1 MTNQNFSQRNKS
13 FRKLF
18 LKSNIT
24 FSNNPINRLIGVQPE
39 NDKKIL
45 LKKLKDKIST
55 ISECKLKNNSNNIVF
70 NDGNINSPIMLIGEA
85 PGQKEDELSKPFVG
99 EAGSLLNKMLSAI
112 NLNRKDLYITNVV
125 NYRPPLNRKP
135 DSNEIKRYSEF
146 LLEHVYIIK
155 PKIIIFDEPSTG
167 LDTRASHKLDHLI
180 RDSVKN
186 KNITAITITH
196 DMNSALQIADT
207 IAMLQGGKL
216 IWSGK
221 SSELKKSNHAEVKH
235 FIKPFATS
243 A

>member
-1 MTNQNFSQRNKS
+1 MSKQNFSQRNKS
-13 FRKLF
+13 LRKLF

-24 FSNNPINRLIGVQPE
+24 FSNNPINRLIGAQPE
-39 NDKKIL
+39 NDKEIL

-55 ISECKLKNNSNNIVF
+55 INECKLKNNSNNIVF

-146 LLEHVYIIK
+146 LLEHVDIIK
-155 PKIIIFDEPSTG
+155 PKIIILLGSTAMEAFFG
-167 LDTRASHKLDHLI
+167 SNLKISKERGTWKEILI
-180 RDSVKN
+180 KDKTFLTMVTFHPAYLLRQNEQKKYSWIDL
-186 KNITAITITH
+186 KNIRIKI
-196 DMNSALQIADT
+196 D
-207 IAMLQGGKL
+207 
-216 IWSGK
+216 
-221 SSELKKSNHAEVKH
+221 ELK
-235 FIKPFATS
+235 IDI
-243 A
+243 

>member
-135 DSNEIKRYSEF
+135 DSSEIKRYSEF
-146 LLEHVYIIK
+146 LLEHVDIIK
-155 PKIIIFDEPSTG
+155 PKIIILLGSTAMEAFFG
-167 LDTRASHKLDHLI
+167 SNLKISKERGIWKEMLI
-180 RDSVKN
+180 KDKTFLTMVTFHPAYLLRQNDQKKYSWIDL
-186 KNITAITITH
+186 KNIRNKI
-196 DMNSALQIADT
+196 D
-207 IAMLQGGKL
+207 
-216 IWSGK
+216 
-221 SSELKKSNHAEVKH
+221 ELK
-235 FIKPFATS
+235 IGI
-243 A
+243 

>member
-146 LLEHVYIIK
+146 LLEHVDIIK
-155 PKIIIFDEPSTG
+155 PKIIILLGSTAMEAFFG
-167 LDTRASHKLDHLI
+167 SNLKISKERGIWKEMLI
-180 RDSVKN
+180 KDKTFLTMVTFHPAYLLRQNDQKKYSWIDL
-186 KNITAITITH
+186 KNIRNKI
-196 DMNSALQIADT
+196 D
-207 IAMLQGGKL
+207 
-216 IWSGK
+216 
-221 SSELKKSNHAEVKH
+221 ELK
-235 FIKPFATS
+235 IDI
-243 A
+243 

>member
-135 DSNEIKRYSEF
+135 DSNEIRRYSEF
-146 LLEHVYIIK
+146 LLEHVDIIK
-155 PKIIIFDEPSTG
+155 PKIIILLGSTAMEAFFG
-167 LDTRASHKLDHLI
+167 SNLKISKERGIWKEMLI
-180 RDSVKN
+180 KDKTFLTMVTFHPAYLLRQNDQKKYSWIDL
-186 KNITAITITH
+186 KNIRNKI
-196 DMNSALQIADT
+196 D
-207 IAMLQGGKL
+207 
-216 IWSGK
+216 
-221 SSELKKSNHAEVKH
+221 ELK
-235 FIKPFATS
+235 IDI
-243 A
+243 

>member
-55 ISECKLKNNSNNIVF
+55 ISECKLKNNSNNMVF

-155 PKIIIFDEPSTG
+155 PKIIILLGSTAMEAFFG
-167 LDTRASHKLDHLI
+167 SNLKISKERGIWKEMLI
-180 RDSVKN
+180 KDKTFLTMVTFHPAYLLRQNDQKKYSWIDL
-186 KNITAITITH
+186 KNIRNKI
-196 DMNSALQIADT
+196 D
-207 IAMLQGGKL
+207 
-216 IWSGK
+216 
-221 SSELKKSNHAEVKH
+221 ELK
-235 FIKPFATS
+235 IDI
-243 A
+243 

>member
-13 FRKLF
+13 FKKLF

-24 FSNNPINRLIGVQPE
+24 FSNNPINRLIRVQPE

-135 DSNEIKRYSEF
+135 DSNEIRRYSEF
-146 LLEHVYIIK
+146 LLEHVDIIK
-155 PKIIIFDEPSTG
+155 PKIIILLGSTAMEAFFG
-167 LDTRASHKLDHLI
+167 SNLKISKERGIWKEMLI
-180 RDSVKN
+180 KDKTFLTMVTFHPAYLLRQNDQKKYSWIDL
-186 KNITAITITH
+186 KNIRNKI
-196 DMNSALQIADT
+196 D
-207 IAMLQGGKL
+207 
-216 IWSGK
+216 
-221 SSELKKSNHAEVKH
+221 ELK
-235 FIKPFATS
+235 IDI
-243 A
+243 

>member
-1 MTNQNFSQRNKS
+1 MTNQNFSQRNKR

-155 PKIIIFDEPSTG
+155 PKIIILLGSTAMEAFFG
-167 LDTRASHKLDHLI
+167 SNLKISKERGIWKEMLI
-180 RDSVKN
+180 KDKTFLTMVTFHPAYLLRQNDQKKYSWIDL
-186 KNITAITITH
+186 KNIRNKI
-196 DMNSALQIADT
+196 D
-207 IAMLQGGKL
+207 
-216 IWSGK
+216 
-221 SSELKKSNHAEVKH
+221 ELK
-235 FIKPFATS
+235 IDI
-243 A
+243 

>member
-55 ISECKLKNNSNNIVF
+55 ISECKLKNNSNNMVF

-146 LLEHVYIIK
+146 LLEHVDIIK
-155 PKIIIFDEPSTG
+155 PKIIILLGSTAMEAFFG
-167 LDTRASHKLDHLI
+167 SNLKISKERGIWKEMLI
-180 RDSVKN
+180 KDKTFLTMVTFHPAYLLRQNDQKKYSWIDL
-186 KNITAITITH
+186 KNIRNKI
-196 DMNSALQIADT
+196 D
-207 IAMLQGGKL
+207 
-216 IWSGK
+216 
-221 SSELKKSNHAEVKH
+221 ELK
-235 FIKPFATS
+235 IGI
-243 A
+243 

>member
-125 NYRPPLNRKP
+125 NFRPPLNRKP

-146 LLEHVYIIK
+146 LLEHVDIIK
-155 PKIIIFDEPSTG
+155 PKIIILLGSTAMEAFFG
-167 LDTRASHKLDHLI
+167 SNLKISKERGIWKEMLI
-180 RDSVKN
+180 KDKTFLTMVTFHPAYLLRQNDQKKYSWIDL
-186 KNITAITITH
+186 KNIRNKI
-196 DMNSALQIADT
+196 D
-207 IAMLQGGKL
+207 
-216 IWSGK
+216 
-221 SSELKKSNHAEVKH
+221 ELK
-235 FIKPFATS
+235 IDI
-243 A
+243 

>member
-24 FSNNPINRLIGVQPE
+24 FSNNPINRLIRVQPE

-146 LLEHVYIIK
+146 LLEHVDIIK
-155 PKIIIFDEPSTG
+155 PKIIILLGSTAMEAFFG
-167 LDTRASHKLDHLI
+167 SNLKISKERGIWKEMLI
-180 RDSVKN
+180 KDKTFLTMVTFHPAYLLRQNDQKKYSWIDL
-186 KNITAITITH
+186 KNIRNKI
-196 DMNSALQIADT
+196 D
-207 IAMLQGGKL
+207 
-216 IWSGK
+216 
-221 SSELKKSNHAEVKH
+221 ELK
-235 FIKPFATS
+235 IDI
-243 A
+243 

>member
-112 NLNRKDLYITNVV
+112 NLNRKDLYVTNVV

-135 DSNEIKRYSEF
+135 DSNEIRRYSQY

-155 PKIIIFDEPSTG
+155 PKIIILLGSTAMEAFFG
-167 LDTRASHKLDHLI
+167 SNLKISKERGIWKEMLI
-180 RDSVKN
+180 KDKTFLTMVTFHPAYLLRQNDQKKYSWIDL
-186 KNITAITITH
+186 KNIRNKI
-196 DMNSALQIADT
+196 D
-207 IAMLQGGKL
+207 
-216 IWSGK
+216 
-221 SSELKKSNHAEVKH
+221 ELK
-235 FIKPFATS
+235 IDI
-243 A
+243 

>member
-24 FSNNPINRLIGVQPE
+24 FSNNPINRLIDVQPR

-135 DSNEIKRYSEF
+135 DSNEIRRYSEF
-146 LLEHVYIIK
+146 LLEHVDIIK
-155 PKIIIFDEPSTG
+155 PKIIILLGSTAMEAFFG
-167 LDTRASHKLDHLI
+167 SNLKISKERGIWKEMLI
-180 RDSVKN
+180 KDKAFLTMVTFHPAYLLRQNDQKKYSWIDL
-186 KNITAITITH
+186 KNIRNKI
-196 DMNSALQIADT
+196 D
-207 IAMLQGGKL
+207 
-216 IWSGK
+216 
-221 SSELKKSNHAEVKH
+221 ELK
-235 FIKPFATS
+235 IDI
-243 A
+243 

>member
-1 MTNQNFSQRNKS
+1 MTNQNFSQRNKR

-135 DSNEIKRYSEF
+135 DSNEIRRYSEF
-146 LLEHVYIIK
+146 LLEHVDIIK
-155 PKIIIFDEPSTG
+155 PKIIILLGSTAMEAFFG
-167 LDTRASHKLDHLI
+167 SNLKISKERGIWKEMLI
-180 RDSVKN
+180 KDKTFLTMVTFHPAYLLRQNDQKKYSWIDL
-186 KNITAITITH
+186 KNIRNKI
-196 DMNSALQIADT
+196 D
-207 IAMLQGGKL
+207 
-216 IWSGK
+216 
-221 SSELKKSNHAEVKH
+221 ELK
-235 FIKPFATS
+235 IDI
-243 A
+243 

>member
-24 FSNNPINRLIGVQPE
+24 FSNNPINRLIGVQTE

-146 LLEHVYIIK
+146 LLEHVDIIK
-155 PKIIIFDEPSTG
+155 PKIIILLGSTAMEAFFG
-167 LDTRASHKLDHLI
+167 SNLKISKERGIWKEMLI
-180 RDSVKN
+180 KDKTFLTMVTFHPAYLLRQNDQKKYSWIDL
-186 KNITAITITH
+186 KNIRNKI
-196 DMNSALQIADT
+196 D
-207 IAMLQGGKL
+207 
-216 IWSGK
+216 
-221 SSELKKSNHAEVKH
+221 ELK
-235 FIKPFATS
+235 IDI
-243 A
+243 

>member
-24 FSNNPINRLIGVQPE
+24 FSNNPINRLTGVQPE

-146 LLEHVYIIK
+146 LLEHVDIIK
-155 PKIIIFDEPSTG
+155 PKIIILLGSTAMEAFFG
-167 LDTRASHKLDHLI
+167 SNLKISKERGIWKEMLI
-180 RDSVKN
+180 KDKTFLTMVTFHPAYLLRQNDQKKYSWIDL
-186 KNITAITITH
+186 KNIRNKI
-196 DMNSALQIADT
+196 D
-207 IAMLQGGKL
+207 
-216 IWSGK
+216 
-221 SSELKKSNHAEVKH
+221 ELK
-235 FIKPFATS
+235 IDI
-243 A
+243 

>member
-24 FSNNPINRLIGVQPE
+24 FSNNPINRLIGAQPE
-39 NDKKIL
+39 NDKEIL

-55 ISECKLKNNSNNIVF
+55 INECKLKNNSNNLVF

-112 NLNRKDLYITNVV
+112 NLNRKDLYVTNVV

-135 DSNEIKRYSEF
+135 DSNEIRRYSEF
-146 LLEHVYIIK
+146 LLEHVDIIK
-155 PKIIIFDEPSTG
+155 PKIIILLGSTAMEAFFG
-167 LDTRASHKLDHLI
+167 SNLKISKERGIWKEILI
-180 RDSVKN
+180 KDKTFLTMVTFHPAYLLRQNEQKKYSWIDL
-186 KNITAITITH
+186 KNIRIKI
-196 DMNSALQIADT
+196 D
-207 IAMLQGGKL
+207 
-216 IWSGK
+216 
-221 SSELKKSNHAEVKH
+221 ELK
-235 FIKPFATS
+235 IDI
-243 A
+243 

>member
-13 FRKLF
+13 LKKLF

-55 ISECKLKNNSNNIVF
+55 INECKLKNNSNNMVF

-135 DSNEIKRYSEF
+135 DSNEIRKYSEF
-146 LLEHVYIIK
+146 LLEHVDIIK
-155 PKIIIFDEPSTG
+155 PKIIILLGSTAMEAFFGSNLKISKERGIWKEMLIKG
-167 LDTRASHKLDHLI
+167 L
-180 RDSVKN
+180 V
-186 KNITAITITH
+186 
-196 DMNSALQIADT
+196 
-207 IAMLQGGKL
+207 
-216 IWSGK
+216 
-221 SSELKKSNHAEVKH
+221 EV
-235 FIKPFATS
+235 A
-243 A
+243 

>member
-112 NLNRKDLYITNVV
+112 NLNRKDLYVTNVV

-135 DSNEIKRYSEF
+135 DSNEIRRYSEF
-146 LLEHVYIIK
+146 LLEHVDIIK
-155 PKIIIFDEPSTG
+155 PKIIILLGSTAMEAFFG
-167 LDTRASHKLDHLI
+167 SNLKISKERGIWKEMLI
-180 RDSVKN
+180 KDKTFLTMVTFHPAYLLRQNDQKKYSWIDL
-186 KNITAITITH
+186 KNIRIKI
-196 DMNSALQIADT
+196 D
-207 IAMLQGGKL
+207 
-216 IWSGK
+216 
-221 SSELKKSNHAEVKH
+221 ELK
-235 FIKPFATS
+235 IDI
-243 A
+243 

>member
-135 DSNEIKRYSEF
+135 DSNEIRRYSEF
-146 LLEHVYIIK
+146 LLEHVDIIK
-155 PKIIIFDEPSTG
+155 PKIIILLGSTAMEAFFG
-167 LDTRASHKLDHLI
+167 SNLKISKERGIWKEMLI
-180 RDSVKN
+180 KDKTFLTMVTFHPAYLLRQNDQKKYSWIDL
-186 KNITAITITH
+186 KNIRNKI
-196 DMNSALQIADT
+196 D
-207 IAMLQGGKL
+207 
-216 IWSGK
+216 
-221 SSELKKSNHAEVKH
+221 ELK
-235 FIKPFATS
+235 IGI
-243 A
+243 

>member
-24 FSNNPINRLIGVQPE
+24 FSNNPINRLIGAQPE

-155 PKIIIFDEPSTG
+155 PKIIILLGSTAMEAFFG
-167 LDTRASHKLDHLI
+167 SNLKISKERGIWKEMLI
-180 RDSVKN
+180 KDKTFLTMVTFHPAYLLRQNDQKKYSWIDL
-186 KNITAITITH
+186 KNIRNKI
-196 DMNSALQIADT
+196 D
-207 IAMLQGGKL
+207 
-216 IWSGK
+216 
-221 SSELKKSNHAEVKH
+221 ELK
-235 FIKPFATS
+235 IDI
-243 A
+243 

>member
-24 FSNNPINRLIGVQPE
+24 FSNNPINRLIGAQPE
-39 NDKKIL
+39 NDKEIL

-112 NLNRKDLYITNVV
+112 NLNRKDLYVTNVV

-146 LLEHVYIIK
+146 LLEHVDIIK
-155 PKIIIFDEPSTG
+155 PKIIILLGSTAMEAFFG
-167 LDTRASHKLDHLI
+167 SNLKISKERGIWKEMLI
-180 RDSVKN
+180 KDKTFLTMVTFHPAYLLRQNDQKKYSWIDL
-186 KNITAITITH
+186 KNIRIKI
-196 DMNSALQIADT
+196 D
-207 IAMLQGGKL
+207 
-216 IWSGK
+216 
-221 SSELKKSNHAEVKH
+221 ELK
-235 FIKPFATS
+235 IDI
-243 A
+243 

>member
-85 PGQKEDELSKPFVG
+85 PGQKEDELSTPFVG
-99 EAGSLLNKMLSAI
+99 EAGSLFNKMLSAI

-125 NYRPPLNRKP
+125 NYRHPLNRKP
-135 DSNEIKRYSEF
+135 DSNEIRRYSEF

-155 PKIIIFDEPSTG
+155 PKIIILLGSTAMEAFFG
-167 LDTRASHKLDHLI
+167 SNLKISKERGIWKEMLI
-180 RDSVKN
+180 KDKTFLTMVTFHPAYLLRQNDQKKYSWIDL
-186 KNITAITITH
+186 KNIRNKI
-196 DMNSALQIADT
+196 D
-207 IAMLQGGKL
+207 
-216 IWSGK
+216 
-221 SSELKKSNHAEVKH
+221 ELK
-235 FIKPFATS
+235 IDI
-243 A
+243 

>member
-13 FRKLF
+13 FKKLF

-146 LLEHVYIIK
+146 LLEHVDIIK
-155 PKIIIFDEPSTG
+155 PKIIILLGSTAMEAFFG
-167 LDTRASHKLDHLI
+167 SNLKISKERGIWKEMLI
-180 RDSVKN
+180 KDKTFLTMVTFHPAYLLRQNDQKKYSWIDL
-186 KNITAITITH
+186 KNIRNKI
-196 DMNSALQIADT
+196 D
-207 IAMLQGGKL
+207 
-216 IWSGK
+216 
-221 SSELKKSNHAEVKH
+221 ELK
-235 FIKPFATS
+235 IDI
-243 A
+243 

>member
-13 FRKLF
+13 LKKLF

-135 DSNEIKRYSEF
+135 DSNEIRKYSEF
-146 LLEHVYIIK
+146 LLEHVDIIK
-155 PKIIIFDEPSTG
+155 PKIIILLGSTAMEAFFG
-167 LDTRASHKLDHLI
+167 SNLKISKERGIWKEMLI
-180 RDSVKN
+180 KDKTFLTMVTFHPAYLLRQNDQKKYSWIDL
-186 KNITAITITH
+186 KNIRNKI
-196 DMNSALQIADT
+196 D
-207 IAMLQGGKL
+207 
-216 IWSGK
+216 
-221 SSELKKSNHAEVKH
+221 ELK
-235 FIKPFATS
+235 IGI
-243 A
+243 

>member
-24 FSNNPINRLIGVQPE
+24 FSNNPINRLIGVQTE

-112 NLNRKDLYITNVV
+112 NLNRKDLYVTNVV

-155 PKIIIFDEPSTG
+155 PKIIILLGSTAMEAFFG
-167 LDTRASHKLDHLI
+167 SNLKISKERGIWKEMLI
-180 RDSVKN
+180 KDKTFLTMVTFHPAYLLRQNDQKKYSWIDL
-186 KNITAITITH
+186 KNIRNKI
-196 DMNSALQIADT
+196 D
-207 IAMLQGGKL
+207 
-216 IWSGK
+216 
-221 SSELKKSNHAEVKH
+221 ELK
-235 FIKPFATS
+235 IDI
-243 A
+243 

>member
-1 MTNQNFSQRNKS
+1 MTNQNFSQRNKR

-55 ISECKLKNNSNNIVF
+55 ISECKLKNNSNNMVF

-146 LLEHVYIIK
+146 LLEHVDIIK
-155 PKIIIFDEPSTG
+155 PKIIILLGSTAMEAFFG
-167 LDTRASHKLDHLI
+167 SNLKISKERGIWKEMLI
-180 RDSVKN
+180 KDKTFLTMVTFHPAYLLRQNDQKKYSWIDL
-186 KNITAITITH
+186 KNIRNKI
-196 DMNSALQIADT
+196 D
-207 IAMLQGGKL
+207 
-216 IWSGK
+216 
-221 SSELKKSNHAEVKH
+221 ELK
-235 FIKPFATS
+235 IDI
-243 A
+243 

>member
-112 NLNRKDLYITNVV
+112 NLNRKDLYVTNVV

-135 DSNEIKRYSEF
+135 DSNEIRRYSEF

-155 PKIIIFDEPSTG
+155 PKIIILLGSTAMEAFFG
-167 LDTRASHKLDHLI
+167 SNLKISKERGIWKEMLI
-180 RDSVKN
+180 KDKTFLTMVTFHPAYLLRQNDQKKYSWIDL
-186 KNITAITITH
+186 KNIRNKI
-196 DMNSALQIADT
+196 D
-207 IAMLQGGKL
+207 
-216 IWSGK
+216 
-221 SSELKKSNHAEVKH
+221 ELK
-235 FIKPFATS
+235 IDI
-243 A
+243 

>member
-112 NLNRKDLYITNVV
+112 NLNRKDLYVTNVV

-135 DSNEIKRYSEF
+135 DSNEIRRYSEF
-146 LLEHVYIIK
+146 LLEHVDIIK
-155 PKIIIFDEPSTG
+155 PKIIILLGSTAMEAFFG
-167 LDTRASHKLDHLI
+167 SNLKISKERGIWKEMLI
-180 RDSVKN
+180 KDKTFLTMVTFHPAYLLRQNDQKKYSWIDL
-186 KNITAITITH
+186 KNIRNKI
-196 DMNSALQIADT
+196 D
-207 IAMLQGGKL
+207 
-216 IWSGK
+216 
-221 SSELKKSNHAEVKH
+221 ELK
-235 FIKPFATS
+235 IDI
-243 A
+243 

>member
-155 PKIIIFDEPSTG
+155 PKIIILLGSTAMEAFFG
-167 LDTRASHKLDHLI
+167 SNLKISKERGIWKEMLI
-180 RDSVKN
+180 KDKTFLTMVTFHPAYLLRQNDQKKYSWIDL
-186 KNITAITITH
+186 KNIRNKI
-196 DMNSALQIADT
+196 D
-207 IAMLQGGKL
+207 
-216 IWSGK
+216 
-221 SSELKKSNHAEVKH
+221 ELK
-235 FIKPFATS
+235 IGI
-243 A
+243 

>member
-24 FSNNPINRLIGVQPE
+24 FSNNPINRLIGVQTE

-135 DSNEIKRYSEF
+135 DSNEIRRYSEF
-146 LLEHVYIIK
+146 LLEHVDIIK
-155 PKIIIFDEPSTG
+155 PKIIILLGSTAMEAFFG
-167 LDTRASHKLDHLI
+167 SNLKISKERGIWKEMLI
-180 RDSVKN
+180 KDKTFLTMVTFHPAYLLRQNDQKKYSWIDL
-186 KNITAITITH
+186 KNIRNKI
-196 DMNSALQIADT
+196 D
-207 IAMLQGGKL
+207 
-216 IWSGK
+216 
-221 SSELKKSNHAEVKH
+221 ELK
-235 FIKPFATS
+235 IGI
-243 A
+243 

>member
-1 MTNQNFSQRNKS
+1 M
-13 FRKLF
+13 RKLF

-24 FSNNPINRLIGVQPE
+24 FSDNPINRFIKTQSE
-39 NDKKIL
+39 NDKEVL

-146 LLEHVYIIK
+146 LLEHVDIIK
-155 PKIIIFDEPSTG
+155 PKIIILLGSTAMEAFFG
-167 LDTRASHKLDHLI
+167 SNLKISKERGIWKEMLI
-180 RDSVKN
+180 KDKTFLTMVTFHPAYLLRQNDQKKYSWIDL
-186 KNITAITITH
+186 KNIRNKI
-196 DMNSALQIADT
+196 D
-207 IAMLQGGKL
+207 
-216 IWSGK
+216 
-221 SSELKKSNHAEVKH
+221 ELK
-235 FIKPFATS
+235 IDI
-243 A
+243 

>member
-45 LKKLKDKIST
+45 LKKLKDKILT

-135 DSNEIKRYSEF
+135 DSNEIRRYSEF
-146 LLEHVYIIK
+146 LLEHVDIIK
-155 PKIIIFDEPSTG
+155 PKIIILLGSTAMEAFFG
-167 LDTRASHKLDHLI
+167 SNLKISKERGIWKEMLI
-180 RDSVKN
+180 KDKTFLTMVTFHPAYLLRQNDQKKYSWIDL
-186 KNITAITITH
+186 KNIRNKI
-196 DMNSALQIADT
+196 D
-207 IAMLQGGKL
+207 
-216 IWSGK
+216 
-221 SSELKKSNHAEVKH
+221 ELK
-235 FIKPFATS
+235 IDI
-243 A
+243 

>member
-24 FSNNPINRLIGVQPE
+24 FSNNPINRLTGVQPE

-55 ISECKLKNNSNNIVF
+55 INECKLKNNSNNIVF

-135 DSNEIKRYSEF
+135 NSNEIKRYSEF
-146 LLEHVYIIK
+146 LLEHVDIIK
-155 PKIIIFDEPSTG
+155 PKIIILLGSTAMEAFFG
-167 LDTRASHKLDHLI
+167 SNLKISKERGIWKEILI
-180 RDSVKN
+180 KDKTFLTMVTFHPAYLLRQNEQKKYSWIDL
-186 KNITAITITH
+186 KNIRIKI
-196 DMNSALQIADT
+196 D
-207 IAMLQGGKL
+207 
-216 IWSGK
+216 
-221 SSELKKSNHAEVKH
+221 ELK
-235 FIKPFATS
+235 IDI
-243 A
+243 

>member
-155 PKIIIFDEPSTG
+155 PKIIILLGSTAMEAF
-167 LDTRASHKLDHLI
+167 LD
-180 RDSVKN
+180 
-186 KNITAITITH
+186 
-196 DMNSALQIADT
+196 QI
-207 IAMLQGGKL
+207 
-216 IWSGK
+216 
-221 SSELKKSNHAEVKH
+221 
-235 FIKPFATS
+235 
-243 A
+243 

>member
-1 MTNQNFSQRNKS
+1 MTDQNFSQRNKS

-55 ISECKLKNNSNNIVF
+55 ISDCKLKNNSNNIVF

-146 LLEHVYIIK
+146 LLEHVDIIK
-155 PKIIIFDEPSTG
+155 PKIIILLGSTAMEAFFG
-167 LDTRASHKLDHLI
+167 SNLKISKERGIWKEMLI
-180 RDSVKN
+180 KDKTFLTMVTFHPAYLLRQNDQKKYSWIDL
-186 KNITAITITH
+186 KNIRNKI
-196 DMNSALQIADT
+196 D
-207 IAMLQGGKL
+207 
-216 IWSGK
+216 
-221 SSELKKSNHAEVKH
+221 ELK
-235 FIKPFATS
+235 IDI
-243 A
+243 